1 TTINGG
7 TLQIG
12 ADNNLGTAPGTATAG
27 QLTFGGGTLA
37 TTATFTLNSNRG
49 MAYSSTSTID
59 VASST
64 TLTYGGIAA
73 GAGGLT
79 KTSAG
84 TLTLSGNN
92 TYTGTTTVSAGTLL
106 VNGSQSSSAVS
117 LDGGTLG
124 GTGTVGTITST
135 ASGGSVAPGVG
146 VGILASGNVN
156 WSSGS
161 PGFVVQLNGTTAGT
175 GYDQL
180 NVTGSVNLGDRKS
193 TRLNS

>member
-1 TTINGG
+1 
-7 TLQIG
+7 
-12 ADNNLGTAPGTATAG
+12 
-27 QLTFGGGTLA
+27 GTLA
-37 TTATFTLNSNRG
+37 TTANLTLNANRG
-49 MAYSSTSTID
+49 ISFSSTGTID

-73 GAGGLT
+73 GSGGLT

-106 VNGSQSSSAVS
+106 VNGSQSASAVS
-117 LDGGTLG
+117 VNGGTLG
-124 GTGTVGTITST
+124 GTGTVGAITST
-135 ASGGSVAPGVG
+135 GSGGSVAPGVG

-161 PGFVVQLNGTTAGT
+161 PGFVVQLNGT
-175 GYDQL
+175 
-180 NVTGSVNLGDRKS
+180 
-193 TRLNS
+193 